1 MVSKERIGIMAM
13 IAIVLLLAPS
23 FVLAE
28 SGGTINF
35 TNIYQNASVVTGLW
49 GVTQTTTTS
58 TTSTTSS
65 SSSDSESAGPNISTG
80 LTTTTVTAVASTTTT
95 TMLFPYDHYSAGVI
109 EKKYSAVYMNSVMA
123 NTTSIGEKLNS
134 YFGNSNPIDDQA
146 SAELNNNIAI
156 IKSLDIYSDHSS
168 LDVRIFYNGS
178 ERRNVMIYDIVPKA
192 FASSADNITI
202 TTKEN
207 YSIVEKDPAFLF
219 LVSSIKQQDV
229 VSINYIVNR
238 KVSPN
243 VINYTSIVVF
253 AGPQS
258 TWPDIFTITITFI
271 VIIAIFAVI
280 IVLRE
285 QLAGVFEKDHHVY
298 KHVHEK
304 PSKLGDIIRKIK
316 EKLFR
321 KREPETSFIYKYQ
334 NK

>member
-1 MVSKERIGIMAM
+1 
-13 IAIVLLLAPS
+13 
-23 FVLAE
+23 
-28 SGGTINF
+28 
-35 TNIYQNASVVTGLW
+35 
-49 GVTQTTTTS
+49 
-58 TTSTTSS
+58 
-65 SSSDSESAGPNISTG
+65 
-80 LTTTTVTAVASTTTT
+80 
-95 TMLFPYDHYSAGVI
+95 
-109 EKKYSAVYMNSVMA
+109 MNSVMA